1 LKSLLSVE
9 EAKHLLLESFFPGKI
24 EKLPLTQS
32 NGRILAEDIISPI
45 DLPLFDNSSMD
56 GYAIRAG
63 DVATGTADNP
73 ITLKVVADIPA
84 GQVSPVRLKSGE
96 AIRIMTGAPLPKGAD
111 AVVPIEDTD
120 RFQQEEQTGRSVPDE
135 VKVFKPI
142 KRGDYIR
149 PRAQDVRNGEKVLP
163 RRMRLKPQ
171 DIGFLAMLGIHQ
183 VPVFQRPRVAL
194 ISTGDELLP
203 VEAPLRP
210 GKIHESNAYALSA
223 LIQRDGGLSV
233 DLGIAPDR
241 EQSVREILERAVSS
255 HSDLLLSS
263 AGVSVGAFDFVRKVI
278 EKDGGLEFW
287 RVNMRPGKPLVFG
300 KYREVPFIGL
310 PGNPVSAFIGY
321 EVFVRPVIMKMTG
334 LYDYRRPTIRVKL
347 LEEVESDGRES
358 YLRAMV
364 SFKRGVWLARLTGHQ
379 GSGNLRS
386 LVQANALLIIPSG
399 VKSQPAGSE
408 VDAWFLGDFN
418 EVDFTEDD

>member
-1 LKSLLSVE
+1 MKSLLSVE
-9 EAKHLLLESFFPGKI
+9 EAKHLLLESFLPGKI
-24 EKLPLTQS
+24 EKLPLTQC
-32 NGRILAEDIISPI
+32 NGRILAEDIFSPI

-56 GYAIRAG
+56 GYAIKAG

-84 GQVSPVRLKSGE
+84 GQVSPVKLKSGE

-120 RFQQEEQTGRSVPDE
+120 HSQQEGQTSRGVPDE
-135 VKVFKPI
+135 VRVFKPI

-149 PRAQDVRNGEKVLP
+149 PKAQDVKNGEKVLP
-163 RRMRLKPQ
+163 GRMRLRPQ
-171 DIGFLAMLGIHQ
+171 DIGFLAMLGIHRA
-183 VPVFQRPRVAL
+183 PVFRRPRVAL
-194 ISTGDELLP
+194 LSTGDELLP
-203 VEAPLRP
+203 VEAPLGP

-223 LIQRDGGLSV
+223 LIQRDGGESI
-233 DLGIAPDR
+233 DFGIAPDR
-241 EQSVREILERAVSS
+241 EESVREILERAVSS

-300 KYREVPFIGL
+300 KYRDVSFIGL

-334 LYDYRRPTIRVKL
+334 LSDYRRPTIRVKL
-347 LEEVESDGRES
+347 LEGVESDGRES
-358 YLRAMV
+358 YLRAVV
-364 SFKRGVWLARLTGHQ
+364 SLKEGIWLAQLTGHQ

-408 VDAWFLGDFN
+408 VDAWFLGDFH
-418 EVDFTEDD
+418 EVDFSEDD